1 MKMNNKKIFVAPE
14 AEIIKF
20 PKQDIV
26 TTSGGEINDESDILL
41 GGGRGIILP
50 DENW

>member
-1 MKMNNKKIFVAPE
+1 MNNKKQFIAPE

-26 TTSGGEINDESDILL
+26 TTSGGIIDDEPPRYLGL
-41 GGGRGIILP
+41 GGGIILP
-50 DENW
+50 DSDI

>member
-1 MKMNNKKIFVAPE
+1 MNNKKIFVAPE

-26 TTSGGEINDESDILL
+26 TTSGGEIKDESDTVYGR
-41 GGGRGIILP
+41 GGGIILP
-50 DENW
+50 DVNW